1 MGSLFSASHLVVWM
15 KGVFILAYQST
26 SKSFSVQEMIEE
38 KKRKK
43 SAYGVSEKVVPF
55 LLLLTAIV
63 SVLTTLGIVFT
74 LIFETITFF
83 SRVSIIEFLTAKTW
97 YPFSET
103 QGSYGI
109 LPLISGTLKVTIIA
123 ALVAVPI
130 GLSSAI
136 YLSEYA
142 SDRVRRIVKPILE
155 VLAGIPTIVYGFF
168 ALTFV
173 TPILREI
180 IPSLEVFNAL
190 SPGIVIGIMITPMIA
205 SLSEDA
211 MSSVPNSMREGA
223 LALGSTKFE
232 VSMKVVLPAAISGII
247 ASIVL
252 AISRAIGE
260 TMIVAVAGG
269 STPNLSWDVTS
280 SIQTMTAYI
289 VQVSQGDAGYGTTIY
304 YSIYAVG
311 TTLFVFTLAMNLLA
325 QFISRRF
332 REEY

>member
-1 MGSLFSASHLVVWM
+1 MET
-15 KGVFILAYQST
+15 QNT
-26 SKSFSVQEMIEE
+26 NSFSVQKMIQE
-38 KKRKK
+38 KKKKK
-43 SAYGVSEKVVPF
+43 SAAGMVEKIMPYVLF
-55 LLLLTAIV
+55 LAAAV
-63 SVLTTLGIVFT
+63 SVLTTIGIVLT
-74 LIFETITFF
+74 LIFETFMFF
-83 SRVSIIEFLTAKTW
+83 DAVSIKEFFTSKKW

-109 LPLISGTLKVTIIA
+109 LPLISGTLKVTFIA
-123 ALVAVPI
+123 TVVAVPI
-130 GLSSAI
+130 GLTSAI

-142 SDRVRRIVKPILE
+142 SDRSRRIIKPILE

-173 TPILREI
+173 TPLLRDI
-180 IPSLEVFNAL
+180 IPSLEIFNAL

-211 MSSVPNSMREGA
+211 MSAVPNSMREGA

-232 VSMKVVLPAAISGII
+232 VAIKVVLPAAISGII

-252 AISRAIGE
+252 SVSRAIGE

-269 STPNLSWDVTS
+269 STPNLELNVTS

-311 TTLFVFTLAMNLLA
+311 MTLFVFTLVMNLIA
-325 QFISRRF
+325 QYITRRF